1 MACSPSGS
9 TESWRDRIMGRWKRG
24 EGREPAVPRGWRT
37 SRSVWS
43 AASLLAL
50 SGHPPRPKA
59 GAGSTHSNRFARFGC
74 GFAADDEIPRLRD
87 YGTTGLRDH
96 QTTGLKAQSARQKA
110 QGAGRGG
117 PSRLSSSL
125 FHLPFELECD
135 LLMQT
140 REAGSAKRRDE
151 FGTIRRCGEETPESG
166 SVRSGMFGAWR
177 WLGKRAALNGAWEG
191 GRGEGTTGPGAPS
204 AKRRAHGAYRLALTA
219 LRLALG
225 PGCSPGFGSEV

>member
-1 MACSPSGS
+1 MAGQNHGKMENGRGKRTGCAARLANLAKRVECGRLAGAFGPPTAPQSGS
-9 TESWRDRIMGRWKRG
+9 K
-24 EGREPAVPRGWRT
+24 
-37 SRSVWS
+37 
-43 AASLLAL
+43 L
-50 SGHPPRPKA
+50 H
-59 GAGSTHSNRFARFGC
+59 HSNRFARFGC